1 MRVPRVYIEEKIY
14 SGEITSLSSDKAH
27 HILHVL
33 RLRVGDQVKLFDNS
47 GLQFNAHIVETE
59 KRAVHVKV
67 EEQEECLDESSL
79 DITLCLAVSK
89 GQHMDFSIQKA
100 VELGVKNITPIIS
113 EYSNVKLVG
122 DRETNKLTHWKKIIV
137 GATEQSGRGLLTKIE
152 SPVAFDE
159 AIESHDEVTKI
170 LLYPGAEKSMSDI
183 EIKERK
189 LILMVGS
196 EGGFSDF
203 EFQKAMD
210 NNFVPVNVGPR
221 ILRAETA
228 VVCGVSLAQQLWGDL
243 N

>member
-47 GLQFNAHIVETE
+47 GLQFNTHIVETE

-67 EEQEECLDESSL
+67 EEQEECLGESPL

-159 AIESHDEVTKI
+159 TIESHDEVTKI

-228 VVCGVSLAQQLWGDL
+228 VVCGVSLAQQIWGDL

>member
-1 MRVPRVYIEEKIY
+1 M
-14 SGEITSLSSDKAH
+14 
-27 HILHVL
+27 
-33 RLRVGDQVKLFDNS
+33 
-47 GLQFNAHIVETE
+47 
-59 KRAVHVKV
+59 
-67 EEQEECLDESSL
+67 
-79 DITLCLAVSK
+79 
-89 GQHMDFSIQKA
+89 
-100 VELGVKNITPIIS
+100 
-113 EYSNVKLVG
+113 
-122 DRETNKLTHWKKIIV
+122 
-137 GATEQSGRGLLTKIE
+137 
-152 SPVAFDE
+152 AFDE

>member
-67 EEQEECLDESSL
+67 EEQEECLGESPL

-137 GATEQSGRGLLTKIE
+137 GATEQSGRGVLTKIE
-152 SPVAFDE
+152 SPLAFDE
-159 AIESHDEVTKI
+159 VIEFHDEATKI
-170 LLYPGAEKSMSDI
+170 LLYPSAEKSMADI
-183 EIKERK
+183 QIKERK